1 MDNLQL
7 HCERAGMAQRMINP
21 IQSGGKERARLS
33 RLVRDDATK
42 AQLRANN
49 LLTAVPEIIE
59 TLAEALSKDL
69 EATRQ
74 CVRHASATL
83 LSCVRDA
90 NESVG
95 AMWPNANKRIEYRG
109 GLAPWQA
116 RALNKHIDANLGGSV
131 SCEAMA
137 RLAKLSVS
145 HLSRAFKCTF
155 GYSPHEFLVRR
166 RLERSQE
173 LMLQT
178 DAPLAQIALECGF
191 ADQAHLS
198 RAFRR
203 TTGEEAVI
211 VAARSMEWRQ
221 LGAHNQ

>member
-1 MDNLQL
+1 MNYQQL
-7 HCERAGMAQRMINP
+7 VIRP
-21 IQSGGKERARLS
+21 IQSFRKDSDRLP
-33 RLVRDDATK
+33 RLAQDAANR
-42 AQLRANN
+42 AQLRTNT
-49 LLTAVPEIIE
+49 LLTVVPGIIE
-59 TLAEALSKDL
+59 TLAGALSKDL

-90 NESVG
+90 DQSLG
-95 AMWPNANKRIEYRG
+95 AKLANANKRIDYRG

-116 RALNKHIDANLGGSV
+116 RTLTRYIDANLGASL
-131 SCEAMA
+131 SCETMA

-166 RLERSQE
+166 RLQRSQD

-203 TTGEEAVI
+203 ITGERPSSWRR
-211 VAARSMEWRQ
+211 ARWDGDLDM
-221 LGAHNQ
+221 HNQ